1 MGSNTQP
8 TIQSPTSGLQTRT
21 VEARQSQ
28 DSQSSSSRE
37 ALRRLR
43 PEGVVT
49 DALSS
54 DVCALRDSAKAHPL
68 RGPSHPCPRPQSL
81 SLEEKGDL
89 GDTRY
94 CLWGGLS
101 VSRTASSAELVSA
114 SKVRRAPP
122 AYVHRLY
129 PSLFSLDPVLSSV
142 GSPLPHVSRIVHP
155 ASDPVRRQIRPRGGV
170 WVGDINQHRGSSFS
184 SFSLSA
190 ARGTRMKCLEALL
203 IQHDLYE
210 LAEVC
215 FGRTCSDRWLMG
227 VSMGSRDGRA

>member
-1 MGSNTQP
+1 MVDEEGDRGSWRVTNFIERDFASSFPKDVKLHVEVILSHPISLTWGCRGRRPTKEAAASPQRWHTTSPLLFLPAMTSLCGPVGSNTQP

-101 VSRTASSAELVSA
+101 VSRTASSAELVST
-114 SKVRRAPP
+114 SKVRRAHPP
-122 AYVHRLY
+122 AHVHQH
-129 PSLFSLDPVLSSV
+129 PSLPSL
-142 GSPLPHVSRIVHP
+142 GPLEP
-155 ASDPVRRQIRPRGGV
+155 
-170 WVGDINQHRGSSFS
+170 
-184 SFSLSA
+184 
-190 ARGTRMKCLEALL
+190 T
-203 IQHDLYE
+203 
-210 LAEVC
+210 
-215 FGRTCSDRWLMG
+215 
-227 VSMGSRDGRA
+227 